1 MTKSKAYYEEV
12 DVKNELLL
20 REQLDALP
28 PYCKQFFIAI
38 EPETQSRTRLAY
50 AYDLT
55 CFFHYL

>member
-38 EPETQSRTRLAY
+38 EPETQS
-50 AYDLT
+50 
-55 CFFHYL
+55 